1 MLKMLLMMM
10 IYDQLHDWVDVP
22 LLLIADSRHNSL
34 CATAF
39 NSPAVN
45 YLAVLNQSSAVQT
58 VSLL

>member
-1 MLKMLLMMM
+1 MLLMMM

-22 LLLIADSRHNSL
+22 LLLIIADSRHNSL
-34 CATAF
+34 CSTAF

-45 YLAVLNQSSAVQT
+45 YLAVSNQSSAVQT